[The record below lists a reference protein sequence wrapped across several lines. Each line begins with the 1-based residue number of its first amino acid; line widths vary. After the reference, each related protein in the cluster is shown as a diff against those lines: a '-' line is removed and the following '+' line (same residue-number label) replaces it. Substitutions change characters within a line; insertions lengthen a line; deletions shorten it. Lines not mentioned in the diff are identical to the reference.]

1 VQRDERPTEH
11 LRALARRIA
20 DVVIDEADPR
30 AILLVG
36 SAARGEADLYSDLDL
51 IVYCDE
57 LPPVERVDAV
67 LERLGGAQ
75 RELIYPRT
83 DDDHG
88 ESFQLGGV
96 ECQVAFTR
104 VSAAERELERAL
116 GTEELESPLNKVVEG
131 IQQGLPLRGEELIAE
146 WRVRVADYPD
156 SLRRATIVHHWRFFP
171 LWYTARRLAVRD
183 TYIWRRQVLVN
194 AALDLLAV
202 LGALNRL
209 YVAPRFE
216 LKRLRK
222 LTAQMTL
229 APPDLADRLERLF
242 ELESEE
248 AALELERLV
257 GQTQALVEA
266 ELPDLE
272 LPPLRRPLGAR
283 HQPFD
288 LEPGSK

>member
-1 VQRDERPTEH
+1 MTTPTEH
-11 LRALARRIA
+11 LRALALRIA
-20 DVVIDEADPR
+20 DAVVEETAPR

-36 SAARGEADLYSDLDL
+36 SAARGGADLYSDLDL

-57 LPPVERVDAV
+57 LPAVERVDAV
-67 LERLGGAQ
+67 LDQLGGTQ

-83 DDDHG
+83 EDDHG
-88 ESFQLGGV
+88 ESFQLEGV

-116 GTEELESPLNKVVEG
+116 GTEEMESPLQKVVQGIEEG
-131 IQQGLPLRGEELIAE
+131 LALRGEELIAT
-146 WRVRVADYPD
+146 WKARVADYPD
-156 SLRRATIVHHWRFFP
+156 SLRRAMIVRHWRFFP
-171 LWYTARRLAVRD
+171 LWYTALRLDVRD
-183 TYIWRRQVLVN
+183 TYLWRRQVLVD

-222 LTAQMTL
+222 LTARMAL
-229 APPDLADRLERLF
+229 APPDLANRVERLF
-242 ELESEE
+242 ELGSED
-248 AALELERLV
+248 AGDELERLV
-257 GQTQALVEA
+257 GETQALVEA

-283 HQPFD
+283 HQPWTIRD
-288 LEPGSK
+288 SRG